1 MEINN
6 FKVHLNSNMTGYISV
21 HRVERKGLQVIG
33 YWKTLKEKL
42 EDILPVDIDVN
53 DVDNFV
59 AVYLKQQGYVFCY

>member
-6 FKVHLNSNMTGYISV
+6 FKVHLSSNMTGYISV
-21 HRVERKGLQVIG
+21 HRVERKELQVIG
-33 YWKTLKEKL
+33 YWVDLEENL

-59 AVYLKQQGYVFCY
+59 VVYLKQQGYVFVY